1 MSNKPD
7 TKLTFEAI
15 SAMPRGERYTL
26 FKDNV
31 VKPFG
36 AITKAK
42 DAATEKMH
50 VAFKVTASLKRDYAT
65 MLHGREIAPD
75 MTEGKFFAQYAGG
88 DVPARVKQLA
98 TFFNAV
104 VLTGPKPLIP
114 EAYIDAA
121 SVNSL
126 EKAASIIATERKN
139 CAEAWMATDIT
150 LDVINA
156 LSTPGDATKKLAEIR
171 KRQNPKADDEGSAE
185 TPTGALVMLLA
196 NRIAEAKDDED
207 GFKLFC
213 YGQDLAEKWGTNK
226 GIPAARYA
234 EWLQRREKESKTQ
247 LLKEPGRGSAPE
259 APTPDTPETP
269 AVPGFEDAAA
279 DKNAV
284 AEAAELEPAGA
295 TS

>member
-1 MSNKPD
+1 MSNKTD
-7 TKLTFEAI
+7 TKLTFAAI
-15 SAMPRGERYTL
+15 TAMPRGERYTL
-26 FKDNV
+26 FRDNV

-50 VAFKVTASLKRDYAT
+50 MAFKVTASLKRDYAA
-65 MLHGREIAPD
+65 MLHGKEIAPD
-75 MTEGKFFAQYAGG
+75 MTEAKFFAQYCGG

-104 VLTGPKPLIP
+104 VLTGAKPLIP
-114 EAYIDAA
+114 EAFVDAA

-139 CAEAWMATDIT
+139 CADAWMATDIT

-185 TPTGALVMLLA
+185 TPTSALVSLLL
-196 NRIAEAKDDED
+196 NRIAEAKDDEE

-213 YGQDLAEKWGTNK
+213 FGQDLAERWGQNK
-226 GIPAARYA
+226 QIPATRYA
-234 EWLQRREKESKTQ
+234 DWLAKREQDSKPQ
-247 LLKEPGRGSAPE
+247 LTRGNDGAPAPE
-259 APTPDTPETP
+259 A
-269 AVPGFEDAAA
+269 EDASA
-279 DKNAV
+279 DKNAE
-284 AEAAELEPAGA
+284 AEAAELEAAGA
-295 TS
+295 TN

>member
-1 MSNKPD
+1 MSNKTD
-7 TKLTFEAI
+7 TKLTFAAI
-15 SAMPRGERYTL
+15 TAMPRGERYTL
-26 FKDNV
+26 FRDNV

-50 VAFKVTASLKRDYAT
+50 MAFKVTASLKRDYAA
-65 MLHGREIAPD
+65 MLHGKEIAPD
-75 MTEGKFFAQYAGG
+75 MTEAKFFTQYCGG

-104 VLTGPKPLIP
+104 VLTGAKPLIP
-114 EAYIDAA
+114 EAFVDAA

-139 CAEAWMATDIT
+139 CADAWMATDIT

-185 TPTGALVMLLA
+185 TPTSALVSLLL

-207 GFKLFC
+207 GYKLFC
-213 YGQDLAEKWGTNK
+213 FGQELAERWGQNK
-226 GIPAARYA
+226 QIPATRYA
-234 EWLQRREKESKTQ
+234 DWLAKREQDSKPQ
-247 LLKEPGRGSAPE
+247 LTRGNDGAPAPE
-259 APTPDTPETP
+259 A
-269 AVPGFEDAAA
+269 EDASA
-279 DKNAV
+279 DKNAE
-284 AEAAELEPAGA
+284 AEAAELEAAGA
-295 TS
+295 TN

>member
-1 MSNKPD
+1 
-7 TKLTFEAI
+7 
-15 SAMPRGERYTL
+15 MPRGERYTL
-26 FKDNV
+26 FRDNV

-50 VAFKVTASLKRDYAT
+50 MAFKVTASLKRDYAA
-65 MLHGREIAPD
+65 MLHGKEIAPD
-75 MTEGKFFAQYAGG
+75 MTEAKFFTQYCGG

-104 VLTGPKPLIP
+104 VLTGAKPLIP
-114 EAYIDAA
+114 EAFVDAA

-139 CAEAWMATDIT
+139 CADAWMATDIT

-185 TPTGALVMLLA
+185 TPTSALVSLLL
-196 NRIAEAKDDED
+196 NRIAEAKDDEE

-213 YGQDLAEKWGTNK
+213 FGQDLAERWGQNK
-226 GIPAARYA
+226 QIPATRYA
-234 EWLQRREKESKTQ
+234 EWLATREKNSKPQ
-247 LLKEPGRGSAPE
+247 LTHGNDGAP
-259 APTPDTPETP
+259 APD
-269 AVPGFEDAAA
+269 AEDASA
-279 DKNAV
+279 DKNAE
-284 AEAAELEPAGA
+284 AEAAELEAAGA
-295 TS
+295 TN

>member
-1 MSNKPD
+1 MSNKTD
-7 TKLTFEAI
+7 TKLTFAAI
-15 SAMPRGERYTL
+15 TAMPRGERYTL
-26 FKDNV
+26 FRDNV

-50 VAFKVTASLKRDYAT
+50 MAFKVTASLKRDYAA
-65 MLHGREIAPD
+65 MLHGKEIAPD
-75 MTEGKFFAQYAGG
+75 MTEAKFFTQYCGG

-104 VLTGPKPLIP
+104 VLTGAKPLIP
-114 EAYIDAA
+114 EAFIDAA

-139 CAEAWMATDIT
+139 CADAWMATDIT

-185 TPTGALVMLLA
+185 TPTSALVSLLL
-196 NRIAEAKDDED
+196 NRIAEAKDDEE

-213 YGQDLAEKWGTNK
+213 FGQDLAERWGQNK
-226 GIPAARYA
+226 QIPATRYA
-234 EWLQRREKESKTQ
+234 EWLATREKNSKPQ
-247 LLKEPGRGSAPE
+247 LTHGNDGAP
-259 APTPDTPETP
+259 APD
-269 AVPGFEDAAA
+269 AEDASA
-279 DKNAV
+279 DKNAE
-284 AEAAELEPAGA
+284 AEGAELEAAGA
-295 TS
+295 TN

>member
-1 MSNKPD
+1 MSNKTD
-7 TKLTFEAI
+7 TKLTFAAI
-15 SAMPRGERYTL
+15 TAMPRGERYTL

-50 VAFKVTASLKRDYAT
+50 MAFKVTASLKRDYAA
-65 MLHGREIAPD
+65 MLHGKEIAPD
-75 MTEGKFFAQYAGG
+75 MTEAKFFTQYCGG

-114 EAYIDAA
+114 EAFIDAA

-126 EKAASIIATERKN
+126 EKAASIVATERKN
-139 CAEAWMATDIT
+139 CADAWMATDIT

-185 TPTGALVMLLA
+185 TPTSALVTLLL
-196 NRIAEAKDDED
+196 NRIAEAKNDED
-207 GFKLFC
+207 GYKLFC
-213 YGQDLAEKWGTNK
+213 FGQDLAERWGQNK
-226 GIPAARYA
+226 QIPATRYA
-234 EWLQRREKESKTQ
+234 EWLAKREQESKPQ
-247 LLKEPGRGSAPE
+247 LTHGHDGAP
-259 APTPDTPETP
+259 APD
-269 AVPGFEDAAA
+269 AEDASA
-279 DKNAV
+279 DKNAE
-284 AEAAELEPAGA
+284 AEAADLEPAGA
-295 TS
+295 AS

>member
-1 MSNKPD
+1 MSSKTD
-7 TKLTFEAI
+7 TKLTFAAI
-15 SAMPRGERYTL
+15 MAMPRGERYTL

-50 VAFKVTASLKRDYAT
+50 MAFKVTASLKRDYAS
-65 MLHGREIAPD
+65 MFHGKEIAPD
-75 MTEGKFFAQYAGG
+75 MTESKFFTQYAGG

-104 VLTGPKPLIP
+104 VLTGAKPLVP
-114 EAYIDAA
+114 EAFIDAA

-139 CAEAWMATDIT
+139 CADAWMATDIT

-156 LSTPGDATKKLAEIR
+156 LSSPGDATKKLVEIR

-185 TPTGALVMLLA
+185 TPTSALVMLLL
-196 NRIAEAKDDED
+196 NRIAEAKDDQD
-207 GFKLFC
+207 GYKLFC
-213 YGQDLAEKWGTNK
+213 FGQELAERWGQNK
-226 GIPAARYA
+226 QIPATRYA
-234 EWLQRREKESKTQ
+234 EWLAKREQDSKPQ
-247 LLKEPGRGSAPE
+247 LTAGNDGAP
-259 APTPDTPETP
+259 APD
-269 AVPGFEDAAA
+269 AEDASA
-279 DKNAV
+279 DKNAE
-284 AEAAELEPAGA
+284 AEAAELEAAGA
-295 TS
+295 TN

>member
-1 MSNKPD
+1 MSNKTD
-7 TKLTFEAI
+7 TKLTFAAI
-15 SAMPRGERYTL
+15 TAMPRGERYTL
-26 FKDNV
+26 FRDNV

-50 VAFKVTASLKRDYAT
+50 MAFKVTASLKRDYAA
-65 MLHGREIAPD
+65 MLHGKEIAPD
-75 MTEGKFFAQYAGG
+75 MTEAKFFTQYCGG

-104 VLTGPKPLIP
+104 VLTGAKPLIP
-114 EAYIDAA
+114 EAFVDAA

-139 CAEAWMATDIT
+139 CADAWMATDIT

-156 LSTPGDATKKLAEIR
+156 LSSPGDATKKLVEIR

-185 TPTGALVMLLA
+185 TPTSALVSLLL

-207 GFKLFC
+207 GYKLFC
-213 YGQDLAEKWGTNK
+213 FGQELAERWGQNK
-226 GIPAARYA
+226 QIPATRYA
-234 EWLQRREKESKTQ
+234 EWLAKREQDSKPQ
-247 LLKEPGRGSAPE
+247 LTHGNDG
-259 APTPDTPETP
+259 APTSE
-269 AVPGFEDAAA
+269 AEDASA
-279 DKNAV
+279 DKNAE

>member
-1 MSNKPD
+1 MSKD
-7 TKLTFEAI
+7 TKILTFAELM
-15 SAMPRGERYTL
+15 AMPRGERYTL

-31 VKPFG
+31 VKPHL

-42 DAATEKMH
+42 DGATEKMH
-50 VAFKVTASLKRDYAT
+50 IAFKVTASLKRDYAA
-65 MLHGREIAPD
+65 MLHGKEIASD
-75 MTEGKFFAQYAGG
+75 MTETKFFTQYCGG

-104 VLTGPKPLIP
+104 VLSFTKPLIP
-114 EAYIDAA
+114 ESFIDAA

-139 CAEAWMATDIT
+139 CADAWMATDIT

-185 TPTGALVMLLA
+185 TPTSALVSLLL
-196 NRIAEAKDDED
+196 NRIAEAKDDEE

-213 YGQDLAEKWGTNK
+213 FGQDLAERWGQNK
-226 GIPAARYA
+226 QIPATRYA
-234 EWLQRREKESKTQ
+234 EWLAKREKDSKPQ
-247 LLKEPGRGSAPE
+247 LTHGNDGAP
-259 APTPDTPETP
+259 APD
-269 AVPGFEDAAA
+269 AEDASA
-279 DKNAV
+279 DKNAE
-284 AEAAELEPAGA
+284 AEAAELEAAGA
-295 TS
+295 TN

>member
-1 MSNKPD
+1 MSNKTD
-7 TKLTFEAI
+7 TKLTFAAI
-15 SAMPRGERYTL
+15 QAMPRGERYTL

-50 VAFKVTASLKRDYAT
+50 TAFKVVASLKRDYAT

-75 MTEGKFFAQYAGG
+75 MTEGQFFTQYCGG
-88 DVPARVKQLA
+88 DVPARVKGLA

-104 VLTGPKPLIP
+104 VLTGTKPLIP

-121 SVNSL
+121 SANSL

-139 CAEAWMATDIT
+139 CADAWMATDVT

-171 KRQNPKADDEGSAE
+171 KRQTAKPDDEGSVE
-185 TPTGALVMLLA
+185 TPTSALVALLL
-196 NRIAEAKDDED
+196 NRIAEAKDDEE

-213 YGQDLAEKWGTNK
+213 FGQDLAERWGQNK
-226 GIPAARYA
+226 QIPATRYA
-234 EWLQRREKESKTQ
+234 EWLATREKNSKPQ
-247 LLKEPGRGSAPE
+247 LTSGNDGAP
-259 APTPDTPETP
+259 APD
-269 AVPGFEDAAA
+269 VEDASA
-279 DKNAV
+279 DKNAE
-284 AEAAELEPAGA
+284 AEAAELEATGA
-295 TS
+295 TN

>member
-1 MSNKPD
+1 MSNKTD
-7 TKLTFEAI
+7 TKLTFAAI
-15 SAMPRGERYTL
+15 TAMPRGERYTL
-26 FKDNV
+26 FRDNV

-50 VAFKVTASLKRDYAT
+50 MAFKVTASLKRDYAA
-65 MLHGREIAPD
+65 MLHGKEIAPD
-75 MTEGKFFAQYAGG
+75 MTEAKFFAQYCGG

-104 VLTGPKPLIP
+104 VLTGAKPLIP
-114 EAYIDAA
+114 EAFVDAA

-139 CAEAWMATDIT
+139 CADAWMATDIT

-185 TPTGALVMLLA
+185 TPTSALVSLLL
-196 NRIAEAKDDED
+196 NRIAEAKDDEE

-213 YGQDLAEKWGTNK
+213 FGQDLAERWGQNK
-226 GIPAARYA
+226 QIPATRYA
-234 EWLQRREKESKTQ
+234 EWLATREKNSKPQ
-247 LLKEPGRGSAPE
+247 LTHGNDGAP
-259 APTPDTPETP
+259 APD
-269 AVPGFEDAAA
+269 AEDASA
-279 DKNAV
+279 DKNAE
-284 AEAAELEPAGA
+284 AEAAELEAAGA
-295 TS
+295 TN